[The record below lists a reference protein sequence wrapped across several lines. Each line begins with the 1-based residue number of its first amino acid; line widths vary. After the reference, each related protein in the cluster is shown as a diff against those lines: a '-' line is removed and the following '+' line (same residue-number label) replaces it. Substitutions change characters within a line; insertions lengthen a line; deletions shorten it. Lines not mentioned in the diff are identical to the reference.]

1 MIPAT
6 LTISRFLNQLDTLEL
21 PTLQAP
27 QKHSDRSFL
36 KLFLYAQ
43 IHKITSFKLL
53 AKMTLEKPDLQQLC
67 NLKTAPH
74 RTTIS
79 RRFKTLPDPLALVLD
94 QLTLKAQEQ
103 ELIDVSI
110 TSTDSTLMKANGN
123 LWHQKNMIANEI
135 PACGNIDT
143 DAHWGKSGCK
153 GWTFGYALFSLVA
166 CGPQGIVW
174 PLESVLYPANAK
186 DTPVFKKDLLR
197 HLPSQT
203 QLLLADT
210 GFDDQHLANACDKRK
225 ITLVTPI
232 LKVGKSS
239 SKKRLARA
247 ALFATPDVREAF
259 VLRKTSVEPFQR
271 EQPDRCCL
279 VSKKGQIKDVFGLER
294 LPMKGLLNVR
304 VLCILAVVT
313 YCLLVLLNVGLG
325 RSARA
330 IKETMYLLA

>member
-1 MIPAT
+1 MIPST
-6 LTISRFLNQLDTLEL
+6 LNIGAFLNQLDTLEL
-21 PTLQAP
+21 PTLEAP
-27 QKHSDRSFL
+27 QKHSDRSIL

-53 AKMTLEKPDLQQLC
+53 AKMTLQKPELQQLC

-79 RRFKTLPDPLALVLD
+79 RRFKTLPDPLTLVLD
-94 QLTLKAQEQ
+94 QLTNKAQEQ
-103 ELIDVSI
+103 ELIDLSI

-135 PACGNIDT
+135 PKCGNIDT

-186 DTPVFKKDLLR
+186 DTPVFKKDLLT
-197 HLPSQT
+197 HLPNQT
-203 QLLLADT
+203 LLVLADS
-210 GFDDQHLANACDKRK
+210 GFDDQHLANCCNRRK

-232 LKVGKSS
+232 LKVGKSTPS
-239 SKKRLARA
+239 KRLARA

-259 VLRKTSVEPFQR
+259 VLRKTSVEPFQ
-271 EQPDRCCL
+271 
-279 VSKKGQIKDVFGLER
+279 GQIKDVFGLER

-304 VLCILAVVT
+304 ALCVLAVVT
-313 YCLLVLLNVGLG
+313 YCLLVLFNVGLG

-330 IKETMYLLA
+330 IKETLYLLA

>member
-1 MIPAT
+1 MIPT
-6 LTISRFLNQLDTLEL
+6 SLTMRQFLNQLDDLEL
-21 PTLQAP
+21 PTLQTP
-27 QKHSDRSFL
+27 QKYSDRSLL

-43 IHKITSFKLL
+43 IRKITSFKLL
-53 AKMTLEKPDLQQLC
+53 AKITLEKPDLQQLC
-67 NLKTAPH
+67 NLKIAPH

-79 RRFKTLPDPLALVLD
+79 RRFKCLPEPLALILD
-94 QLTLKAQEQ
+94 QLTLKAQKQ
-103 ELIDVSI
+103 ALIDPSI

-123 LWHQKNMIANEI
+123 LWHQKNMIANEL

-174 PLESVLYPANAK
+174 PIESVLYPANAK

-197 HLPSQT
+197 HLPSET
-203 QLLLADT
+203 KLLLADS
-210 GFDDQHLANACDKRK
+210 GFDDQHLANACDRRK

-232 LKVGKSS
+232 SKVGKSS
-239 SKKRLARA
+239 PKKRLARA

-259 VLRKTSVEPFQR
+259 ALRKTSVEPYQ
-271 EQPDRCCL
+271 
-279 VSKKGQIKDVFGLER
+279 GQIKAVFGLER
-294 LPMKGLLNVR
+294 LPVKGLLNVR
-304 VLCILAVVT
+304 ALCNLATVT
-313 YCLLVLLNVGLG
+313 YCLLVLFNVGLG
-325 RSARA
+325 RSARE

>member
-1 MIPAT
+1 MIPLT
-6 LTISRFLNQLDTLEL
+6 LNISVFLNQLDTLEL
-21 PTLQAP
+21 PTLEAP
-27 QKHSDRSFL
+27 QKYSDRSLL

-79 RRFKTLPDPLALVLD
+79 RRFKSLTDPLALILD
-94 QLTLKAQEQ
+94 QLTEKAQEQ
-103 ELIDVSI
+103 ELIDVTI

-123 LWHQKNMIANEI
+123 LWHKKNMIANEL

-143 DAHWGKSGCK
+143 DANWGKSGCK

-174 PLESVLYPANAK
+174 PLESVLHPANAK
-186 DTPVFKKDLLR
+186 DTPVFKKDLLT

-203 QLLLADT
+203 QLLLADS
-210 GFDDQHLANACDKRK
+210 GFDDQHLANCCNRRK

-232 LKVGKSS
+232 SSIGKHSP
-239 SKKRLARA
+239 KKRLARA

-259 VLRKTSVEPFQR
+259 VLRKTSVEPFQ
-271 EQPDRCCL
+271 
-279 VSKKGQIKDVFGLER
+279 GQIKDVFGLER
-294 LPMKGLLNVR
+294 LPVKGLLNVR
-304 VLCILAVVT
+304 ALCVLAVVT
-313 YCLLVLLNVGLG
+313 YCLLVLFNVGLG

>member
-79 RRFKTLPDPLALVLD
+79 RRFKTLPNPLTLVLD
-94 QLTLKAQEQ
+94 QLTLKAQNQ

-166 CGPQGIVW
+166 CGPQGIV
-174 PLESVLYPANAK
+174 
-186 DTPVFKKDLLR
+186 
-197 HLPSQT
+197 
-203 QLLLADT
+203 
-210 GFDDQHLANACDKRK
+210 
-225 ITLVTPI
+225 
-232 LKVGKSS
+232 
-239 SKKRLARA
+239 
-247 ALFATPDVREAF
+247 
-259 VLRKTSVEPFQR
+259 
-271 EQPDRCCL
+271 
-279 VSKKGQIKDVFGLER
+279 
-294 LPMKGLLNVR
+294 
-304 VLCILAVVT
+304 
-313 YCLLVLLNVGLG
+313 
-325 RSARA
+325 
-330 IKETMYLLA
+330 

>member
-6 LTISRFLNQLDTLEL
+6 LTISAFLNQLDTLEL
-21 PTLQAP
+21 PTLEAP
-27 QKHSDRSFL
+27 QKYADRSFL

-43 IHKITSFKLL
+43 IHKIMSFKLL

-79 RRFKTLPDPLALVLD
+79 RRFKSLPDPLALVLD
-94 QLTLKAQEQ
+94 QLTEKAQEQ
-103 ELIDVSI
+103 ELIDITI

-123 LWHQKNMIANEI
+123 LWHKKNMIANEI
-135 PACGNIDT
+135 PKCGNIDT

-166 CGPQGIVW
+166 CGPLGIVW

-186 DTPVFKKDLLR
+186 DAPVFKKDLLR
-197 HLPSQT
+197 HLPSET
-203 QLLLADT
+203 QLLLADS
-210 GFDDQHLANACDKRK
+210 GFDDQHLANCCNRRK
-225 ITLVTPI
+225 ITLVSPI
-232 LKVGKSS
+232 LKVGKNSP
-239 SKKRLARA
+239 KKRLARA

-259 VLRKTSVEPFQR
+259 VLRKTSVEPFQ
-271 EQPDRCCL
+271 
-279 VSKKGQIKDVFGLER
+279 GQIKDVFGLER
-294 LPMKGLLNVR
+294 LPVKGLLNVR
-304 VLCILAVVT
+304 ALCVLAVVT
-313 YCLLVLLNVGLG
+313 YCLLVLFNVGLG

>member
-6 LTISRFLNQLDTLEL
+6 LTMRQFLNQLDDLEL

-27 QKHSDRSFL
+27 QIYPDRSIL

-43 IHKITSFKLL
+43 IRKITSFKLL
-53 AKMTLEKPDLQQLC
+53 AKITLEKPELQQWC

-79 RRFKTLPDPLALVLD
+79 RRFKTLPEPLALVLD
-94 QLTLKAQEQ
+94 QLRLKAEKQ
-103 ELIDVSI
+103 ELIDLSI

-123 LWHQKNMIANEI
+123 LWHHKNMIANEL

-186 DTPVFKKDLLR
+186 DTPVFKKDLLM
-197 HLPSQT
+197 HLASQT
-203 QLLLADT
+203 KLLLADS
-210 GFDDQHLANACDKRK
+210 GFDDQHLANCCNRRK

-232 LKVGKSS
+232 SKVGKSTA
-239 SKKRLARA
+239 KKRLARS

-259 VLRKTSVEPFQR
+259 VLRKTSVEPFQ
-271 EQPDRCCL
+271 
-279 VSKKGQIKDVFGLER
+279 GQLKDVFGLER
-294 LPMKGLLNVR
+294 LPVKGLLNVR
-304 VLCILAVVT
+304 ALCVLAVVT
-313 YCLLVLLNVGLG
+313 YCLLVLFNVGLG
-325 RSARA
+325 RNARA

>member
-6 LTISRFLNQLDTLEL
+6 LTISKFLNQLDNLEL
-21 PTLQAP
+21 PSLEAP
-27 QKHSDRSFL
+27 QKYSDRSFL

-53 AKMTLEKPDLQQLC
+53 AKMILEKPELQQLC
-67 NLKTAPH
+67 NLKIAPH

-79 RRFKTLPDPLALVLD
+79 RRFKTLSAPLTLVLD
-94 QLTLKAQEQ
+94 QLTNQAQKQ
-103 ELIDVSI
+103 ELIDLSI

-123 LWHQKNMIANEI
+123 LWHKKNMDAGEI
-135 PACGNIDT
+135 PKCKNIDT

-186 DTPVFKKDLLR
+186 DTPVFKKDLLT
-197 HLPSQT
+197 HLPNQT
-203 QLLLADT
+203 QLLLADS
-210 GFDDQHLANACDKRK
+210 GFDDQHLANCCNRRK
-225 ITLVTPI
+225 VTLVTPI

-239 SKKRLARA
+239 PKKRLARA

-259 VLRKTSVEPFQR
+259 VLRKTSVEPFQ
-271 EQPDRCCL
+271 
-279 VSKKGQIKDVFGLER
+279 GQLKDVFGLER
-294 LPMKGLLNVR
+294 LPVKGLLNVR
-304 VLCILAVVT
+304 TLCVLAVVT
-313 YCLLVLLNVGLG
+313 YCLLVLFNVGLG

>member
-6 LTISRFLNQLDTLEL
+6 LTMNQFLNQLDTLEL

-27 QKHSDRSFL
+27 QIYSDRSIL

-43 IHKITSFKLL
+43 LRKITSFKLL
-53 AKMTLEKPDLQQLC
+53 AKITLEKPDLQPLC

-79 RRFKTLPDPLALVLD
+79 RRFKTLPEPLALILD
-94 QLTLKAQEQ
+94 QLTNKAQEQ
-103 ELIDVSI
+103 ELIDLSI

-123 LWHQKNMIANEI
+123 LWHKKNMITNEL

-166 CGPQGIVW
+166 CGPLGIVW

-186 DTPVFKKDLLR
+186 DTPVFKKDLLT

-203 QLLLADT
+203 QLLMADS
-210 GFDDQHLANACDKRK
+210 GFDDQHLANCCNRRK

-232 LKVGKSS
+232 SNVGKTSP
-239 SKKRLARA
+239 KKRLARA

-259 VLRKTSVEPFQR
+259 VLRKTSVEPFQ
-271 EQPDRCCL
+271 
-279 VSKKGQIKDVFGLER
+279 GQIKDVFGLER

-304 VLCILAVVT
+304 ALCNLAVVT
-313 YCLLVLLNVGLG
+313 YCLLVLFNVGLG

>member
-1 MIPAT
+1 MIPTT
-6 LTISRFLNQLDTLEL
+6 LTISKFLNQLDNLEL
-21 PTLQAP
+21 PSLEAP
-27 QKHSDRSFL
+27 QKYSDRSIL

-79 RRFKTLPDPLALVLD
+79 RRFKTLPEPLALILD
-94 QLTLKAQEQ
+94 QLTNKAQEQ
-103 ELIDVSI
+103 ELIDLSI
-110 TSTDSTLMKANGN
+110 ISTDSTLMKANGN
-123 LWHQKNMIANEI
+123 LWHQKNMITNEL

-166 CGPQGIVW
+166 CGPLGIVW

-186 DTPVFKKDLLR
+186 DTPVFKKDLLT

-203 QLLLADT
+203 QLLLADS
-210 GFDDQHLANACDKRK
+210 GFDDQHLANACDRRK
-225 ITLVTPI
+225 VTLVTPI
-232 LKVGKSS
+232 LNLGKSS
-239 SKKRLARA
+239 PKKRLARA

-259 VLRKTSVEPFQR
+259 VLRKTSVEPFQ
-271 EQPDRCCL
+271 
-279 VSKKGQIKDVFGLER
+279 GQVKDVFGLER

-304 VLCILAVVT
+304 ALSILAVVT
-313 YCLLVLLNVGLG
+313 YCLLVLFNVGLG

-330 IKETMYLLA
+330 IKETLYLLA